1 MIISP
6 LPPSSQCYGSAG
18 ALNQWL
24 QQQHLGRGIILQE
37 VVGEYNKTI
46 SFLLENARIIK
57 NSMGCGRFTF

>member
-1 MIISP
+1 M
-6 LPPSSQCYGSAG
+6 LWTG